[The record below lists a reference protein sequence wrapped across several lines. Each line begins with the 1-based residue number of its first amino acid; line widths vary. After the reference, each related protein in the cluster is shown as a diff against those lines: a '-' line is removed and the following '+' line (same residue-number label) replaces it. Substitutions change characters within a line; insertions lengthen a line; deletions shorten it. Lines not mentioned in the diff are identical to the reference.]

1 MFSPRKLYQIEI
13 WNRSKY
19 LHLGSCTRELPAWK
33 LRQGWFQ
40 GKQRDLSWQR
50 QWTWKD
56 GISGQNQHFTKL
68 SPEGWKGLQRWS
80 GWAIPAIGKAC
91 QVSVEDQQTK
101 NKEELFNLKKTPGW
115 LKMSKKRKP
124 RTNYFFKKDA
134 WLVEDEQ
141 EDDHESVAGTNWNHE
156 TIASLQ
162 QNNGLPLSDSDVDVN
177 SDQFVIS
184 LGNLISYG
192 HLTWCSSFGSE
203 NRRPKKTRSAMR
215 VTTQMTRMARPT
227 LESSWRKKETN
238 YVVTSLRWMARPTF
252 ESSWK
257 RKENKIDV
265 VTSLSWTSVST

>member
-56 GISGQNQHFTKL
+56 GISGQNQHFTEL
-68 SPEGWKGLQRWS
+68 SPEGWKGLQSWP
-80 GWAIPAIGKAC
+80 GWAVPAIGKAC

-162 QNNGLPLSDSDVDVN
+162 QNNGLPSSDSN
-177 SDQFVIS
+177 
-184 LGNLISYG
+184 G
-192 HLTWCSSFGSE
+192 
-203 NRRPKKTRSAMR
+203 
-215 VTTQMTRMARPT
+215 
-227 LESSWRKKETN
+227 
-238 YVVTSLRWMARPTF
+238 
-252 ESSWK
+252 
-257 RKENKIDV
+257 
-265 VTSLSWTSVST
+265 